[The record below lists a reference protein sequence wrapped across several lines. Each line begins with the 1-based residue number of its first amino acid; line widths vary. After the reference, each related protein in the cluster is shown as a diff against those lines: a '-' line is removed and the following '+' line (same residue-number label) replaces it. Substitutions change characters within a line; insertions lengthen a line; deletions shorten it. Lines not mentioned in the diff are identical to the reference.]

1 MRRLFENPW
10 IIVVLYTELM
20 TIVIVEFLGLSRVI
34 EILPLLSIV
43 WIFRD
48 NLLIKINNWAKA

>member
-48 NLLIKINNWAKA
+48 NLLIKINNWAKV